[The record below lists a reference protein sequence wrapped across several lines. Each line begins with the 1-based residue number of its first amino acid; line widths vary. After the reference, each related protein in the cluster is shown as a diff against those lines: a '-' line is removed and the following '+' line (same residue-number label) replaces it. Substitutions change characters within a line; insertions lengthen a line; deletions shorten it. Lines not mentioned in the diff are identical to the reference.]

1 MLIKLTY
8 NKFNYKYL
16 EKLCYIIINW
26 SDIESMRRAFKYI
39 DKPLLI
45 ISVLLFIFGL
55 IMVFSASNVIAYMSH
70 HVSAYYY
77 FIRQALFLLAG
88 IFVFLA
94 IIGVKTK
101 KYGPLS
107 WLLLIAGAISLVI
120 LLIFIKPKNQ
130 AQSWFK
136 IGPFTLQPSE
146 FIKVIVIVWLSSFY
160 EKHQKKLNKYSTS
173 LFPIC
178 ICAVIAFLIFLQPD
192 LGTAIIFTCIV
203 ASIFFAVPISKEI
216 KVKTTFGILGLMFF
230 ALVAFLGSGKTLL
243 LERQKERLDFRN
255 PCANLLD
262 SGNQVC
268 NCYIAINNGGLTGT
282 GLGNS
287 TQKYLY
293 LPEPY
298 TDFIFA
304 ILVEELGLV
313 TGIALILAYIVILY
327 RILVIGRN
335 SPTNRGSTMCYGIA
349 IYIFLHIAVNL
360 MGIFGLIPMTG
371 VPLPFISYGGS
382 FTISLI
388 AALTIVQ
395 RVSIET
401 GLIKEGVYKNA

>member
-1 MLIKLTY
+1 
-8 NKFNYKYL
+8 
-16 EKLCYIIINW
+16 
-26 SDIESMRRAFKYI
+26 MRRDFKYI

-45 ISVLLFIFGL
+45 ISILLFIFGL

-70 HVSAYYY
+70 HVSSYYY
-77 FIRQALFLLAG
+77 FIRQAIFLLAG
-88 IFVFLA
+88 FFMFLV
-94 IIGVKTK
+94 ISRVSTES
-101 KYGPLS
+101 YGPIS
-107 WLLLIAGAISLVI
+107 WFLLIAFSISLVI
-120 LLIFIKPKNQ
+120 LLMFIKPKNQ

-146 FIKVIVIVWLSSFY
+146 FIKVITIVWLSCFY
-160 EKHQKKLNKYSTS
+160 DKHQKKLNKYSTS
-173 LFPIC
+173 LFPIIVC
-178 ICAVIAFLIFLQPD
+178 VAIAGLIFLQPD
-192 LGTAIIFTCIV
+192 LGTVIIFAGIV
-203 ASIFFAVPISKEI
+203 ASIFYAVPISKEI
-216 KVKTTFGILGLMFF
+216 KLKTTMAAIGLMLL
-230 ALVAFLGSGKTLL
+230 ALVAVFGAGKSLL
-243 LERQKERLDFRN
+243 LDRQKARLDFTN
-255 PCANLLD
+255 PCASLLD

-304 ILVEELGLV
+304 IVVEELGLIV
-313 TGIALILAYIVILY
+313 GIALIIAYIIILC

-335 SPTNRGSTMCYGIA
+335 SPSNKGSAICYGVA
-349 IYIFLHIAVNL
+349 IYIFLHIAINL
-360 MGIFGLIPMTG
+360 MGILGLTPMTG

-388 AALTIVQ
+388 AALSIVQ
-395 RVSIET
+395 RVNIET
-401 GLIKEGVYKNA
+401 GHAKERSLKNA